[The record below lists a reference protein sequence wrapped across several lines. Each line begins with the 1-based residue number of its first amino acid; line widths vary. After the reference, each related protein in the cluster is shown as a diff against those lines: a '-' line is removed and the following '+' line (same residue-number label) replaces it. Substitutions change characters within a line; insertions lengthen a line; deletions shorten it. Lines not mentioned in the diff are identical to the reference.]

1 MIEDVYPLSP
11 LQEGLYFNWLTSRGS
26 SVYVSQMSYQLKGQL
41 DVAVLEKSYQ
51 VLVAR
56 HAILRTFFT
65 EEIGEQPLQVVRKDT
80 PAVFV
85 YKELAGTGISV
96 EEYKE
101 HDRLKGFNLNAG
113 SQMRL
118 SVLSLGGDEYEFVWS
133 YHHIITD
140 GWCMNIL
147 IREFTHIYQSL
158 VQGKT
163 PQLNKVVP
171 YSKYIAW
178 LMKKDKERSLQHWK
192 KYLSGYDTMS
202 SLPHTHVN
210 ANTNFDQRE
219 TFFELDAATSHLI
232 KMLCKE
238 SGVTEYTF
246 IQAVWGI
253 LLGRYNNTTDVVF
266 GSTVSG
272 RPPEVEGIEEMIGL
286 FINTLPVRVN
296 YSENTTVRE
305 LLKEVQQR
313 AIEGIDHHYTQL
325 AHIQSV
331 SELEGN
337 MFDHLVQFQNI
348 PGQETGKYN
357 EEAENNNELSLLSS
371 SASGLNTFNFTCLV
385 VPGKTIG
392 FKFKYNANYFD
403 EGIMA
408 QLQSHLKTLVG
419 NILVNPSLPVGKL
432 EYVSAAEKQ
441 QLTSGINRS
450 SIDYPRDK
458 TIVHLFEEQVAR
470 TPEAVA
476 LVFGSRKV
484 TYRQLHEQ
492 SNQLANYLRS
502 SYGVRT
508 NDLVGIMVDR
518 SENMIIAMM
527 GILKSGAAY
536 VAIDTEYPRAR
547 KEAIIKE
554 TGFKAIV
561 TQTDYIFDLDYYSG
575 NLFAI
580 DIQLDGIDASK
591 VAPTIICKPQDLA
604 YVVFTSGSTGR
615 PKGVMITHQSLVD
628 YSAGITSRTNIRE
641 CKTFGLVSTIAADLG
656 NTVIYTSLVQGAS
669 LQVFS
674 AADVMS
680 AESMADA
687 SIDCLKIVPSHWK
700 ALQKKNRLFAPAKCL
715 VFGGEQLTKDVL
727 ALLKAGNAT
736 CRVFN
741 HYGPSETTI
750 GKLTRE
756 IDIQD
761 IDTQISLGK
770 PFGNTTIYIVDKQNA
785 VVPVGVA
792 GEICIGGDGL
802 AAGYLDNPVLTAEK
816 FVSDPFKQVLAIY
829 KTGDLG
835 RWLPDGTVEF
845 LGRTDDQVKI
855 RGFRIEPG
863 EVTNAILSHPGVE
876 SAIVLAK
883 ADAAGDKRL
892 IAYIAGS
899 NLPDVELIETHLK
912 QLLPHFMLP
921 AQYIQLDAMPLNA
934 NGKIDRKKLPDP
946 SGAGFKNAA
955 EYVAP
960 RNEVEEKLVTIWQ
973 EILDK
978 QQVGVKDNFFT
989 LGGHSLKVVQLISRI
1004 NSVFM
1009 VKIDIQNIFKDP
1021 TIESIAEQISFTID
1035 QHKQKL
1041 QAARRVAVE
1050 I

>member
-26 SVYVSQMSYQLKGQL
+26 SVYVSQMSYQLRGKL
-41 DVAVLEKSYQ
+41 DVEVLQKSYEA
-51 VLVAR
+51 LVAR

-65 EEIGEQPLQVVRKDT
+65 EELGEQPLQVVRKDT
-80 PAVFV
+80 AAVFI

-101 HDRLKGFNLNAG
+101 HDRVKGFNLNAG

-118 SVLSLGGDEYEFVWS
+118 SVLSVGGDDYEFVWS

-147 IREFTHIYQSL
+147 IKEFSYIYQSML
-158 VQGKT
+158 QGKV
-163 PQLNKVVP
+163 PQLNKVIP

-192 KYLSGYDTMS
+192 NYLSGYDTVS

-210 ANTNFDQRE
+210 ANTTFDQRE
-219 TFFELDAATSHLI
+219 VFFELDASVSHLI

-253 LLGRYNNTTDVVF
+253 LLGRYNNTNDVVF

-286 FINTLPVRVN
+286 FINTLPVRVK

-313 AIEGIDHHYTQL
+313 SIEGIDHHYTQL

-337 MFDHLVQFQNI
+337 MFDHLVQFQNL
-348 PGQETGKYN
+348 PGQDTGKYSEDVDSTN
-357 EEAENNNELSLLSS
+357 ALSLLSA
-371 SASGLNTFNFTCLV
+371 SAAGLNTFNFTCLV
-385 VPGKTIG
+385 IPGATIG
-392 FKFKYNANYFD
+392 FKFKYNANFFD
-403 EGIMA
+403 EIIIT
-408 QLQSHLKTLVG
+408 QLQSHLKTLIG
-419 NILVNPSLPVGKL
+419 NILVNPSIPVGKL
-432 EYVSAAEKQ
+432 EYVSTAEKQ
-441 QLTSGINRS
+441 QLINGINSS
-450 SIDYPRDK
+450 SIDYPREK
-458 TIVHLFEEQVAR
+458 TIVHLFEEQVAK
-470 TPEAVA
+470 TPDAVA
-476 LVFGSRKV
+476 LVFGTKKV
-484 TYRQLHEQ
+484 TYKQLHQQ

-502 SYGVRT
+502 NYGVRT

-536 VAIDTEYPRAR
+536 VAIDAEYPRAR
-547 KEAIIKE
+547 KEVIIKE

-575 NLFAI
+575 NLFAV
-580 DIQLDGIDASK
+580 DIQLDGIEASK
-591 VAPTIICKPQDLA
+591 IAPTIICKPQDIA
-604 YVVFTSGSTGR
+604 YVVFTSGSTGK
-615 PKGVMITHQSLVD
+615 PKGVMVTHQSLVD
-628 YSAGITSRTNIRE
+628 YSFGVSSRTNIRE

-680 AESMADA
+680 AETMADA

-700 ALQKKNRLFAPAKCL
+700 ALQKKSRLFAPAKCL
-715 VFGGEQLTKDVL
+715 VFGGEQLTKDVI
-727 ALLKAGNAT
+727 ALLKAGNAS

-750 GKLTRE
+750 GKLVRE
-756 IDIQD
+756 IDIQS

-770 PFGNTTIYIVDKQNA
+770 PFGNTTIYITDKQNGIS
-785 VVPVGVA
+785 PVGVA
-792 GEICIGGDGL
+792 GEICIGGDGV

-816 FVSDPFKQVLAIY
+816 FIADPFKQVPRIY
-829 KTGDLG
+829 KTGDVG
-835 RWLPDGTVEF
+835 RWLPDGSIEF

-863 EVTNAILSHPGVE
+863 EVTNAILSHPDVE

-883 ADAAGDKRL
+883 SDAGGDKRL
-892 IAYIAGS
+892 IAYVAGS
-899 NLPDVELIETHLK
+899 DALNIEAIEIYLK
-912 QLLPHFMLP
+912 QILPHFMQP

-946 SGAGFKNAA
+946 SGAGFKNAV

-960 RNEVEEKLVTIWQ
+960 RNEVEEKLVMMWQ

-978 QQVGVKDNFFT
+978 TNIGIKDNFFT

-1004 NSVFM
+1004 NSVFL

-1021 TIESIAEQISFTID
+1021 NIESIAEQISFTID